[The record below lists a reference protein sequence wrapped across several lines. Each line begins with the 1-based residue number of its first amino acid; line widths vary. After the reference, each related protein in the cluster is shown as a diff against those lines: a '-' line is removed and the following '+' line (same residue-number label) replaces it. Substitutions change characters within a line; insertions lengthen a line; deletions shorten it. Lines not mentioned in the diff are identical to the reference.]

1 MKSAALLFSALFAF
15 LLAGCAT
22 SPEHMG
28 LPEGSPV
35 RLGSTVAQTQQA
47 LGVTTQPER
56 GGLMGELVLPLDA
69 RGIQVFFDKE
79 DKVRTVRLRAP
90 YDKPVL
96 GIRIGDPGAEV
107 LAKMGKPAAQARA
120 EGQMGYTYHPDHIT
134 LLTYVVGGDGR
145 VETIFVVR

>member
-1 MKSAALLFSALFAF
+1 
-15 LLAGCAT
+15 
-22 SPEHMG
+22 MG
-28 LPEGSPV
+28 LPAGSPV
-35 RLGSTVAQTQQA
+35 RLGSTVAQAQQA
-47 LGVTTQPER
+47 LGITTPPER
-56 GGLMGELVLPLDA
+56 GGFAGELILPLDA

-79 DKVRTVRLRAP
+79 GKVRAVRLRAP

-96 GIRIGDPGAEV
+96 GIRIGDPGSDV

-134 LLTYVVGGDGR
+134 LLTYVVSGDGR